1 METCLYVSGNDAVR
15 KGKHAKEKN
24 TGVNVMRLI
33 TIGVKTATAILEVWV
48 LFCFFFFKLS

>member
-24 TGVNVMRLI
+24 AGVNVMRLI
-33 TIGVKTATAILEVWV
+33 TIGVKTATAILEVWA